1 MTLQIFDV
9 EQGSPDWF
17 ALRAGV
23 PTASCFDQILAK
35 GKNGAESLTR
45 SRYMRTLAAERI
57 TGEPGEQFE
66 TDAMRRGKLME
77 SQAREFYSLMHSD
90 IEPELIGFVKN
101 GIAGCSPDAL
111 LGNNGIVEIKTKRG
125 DILIEVLLK
134 GQLPPEHIPQVQGS
148 LWVTEREFCDF
159 VAYWPGLPLFVKRCP
174 RDEDYIAQ
182 LAKEVARFDEEV
194 SEIVEKVR
202 RFGEPQPSLTQQL
215 KVSLAAQEAQP

>member
-1 MTLQIFDV
+1 MPPLIYDV
-9 EQGSPDWF
+9 PQGSEDWF
-17 ALRAGV
+17 RLRAGV

-66 TDAMRRGKLME
+66 TDAMRRGKMME
-77 SQAREFYSLMHSD
+77 ADAREHYALMHD
-90 IEPELIGFVKN
+90 AELDLVGFVKN

-111 LGNNGIVEIKTKRG
+111 LGENGIIEIKTKRG

-134 GQLPPEHIPQVQGS
+134 GDLPPEHVAQVQGS

-159 VAYWPGLPLFVKRCP
+159 VAYWPGLPTFVKRCH
-174 RDEDYIAQ
+174 RDETYIAK
-182 LAKEVARFDEEV
+182 LAEEIARFDVEV
-194 SEIVEKVR
+194 AAIVERVR
-202 RFGEPQPSLTQQL
+202 RYGEPQASLTEQL
-215 KVSLAAQEAQP
+215 EASLVLEAAP